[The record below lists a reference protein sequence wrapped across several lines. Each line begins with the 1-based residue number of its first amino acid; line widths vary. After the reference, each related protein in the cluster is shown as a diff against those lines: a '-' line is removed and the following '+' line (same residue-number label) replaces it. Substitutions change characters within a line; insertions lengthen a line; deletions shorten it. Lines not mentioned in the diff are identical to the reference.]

1 MPSASHVLPWPAGAG
16 RGEPRLQHELPG
28 RKLQA
33 HELRHSQGANFPR
46 PHELLR
52 LQDRAARAR
61 GVEVLVDRIF
71 EHIIPIGLFRCG
83 GALG

>member
-1 MPSASHVLPWPAGAG
+1 M
-16 RGEPRLQHELPG
+16 
-28 RKLQA
+28 
-33 HELRHSQGANFPR
+33 GANFPR

-61 GVEVLVDRIF
+61 EVEVLVDRIF

>member
-1 MPSASHVLPWPAGAG
+1 M
-16 RGEPRLQHELPG
+16 
-28 RKLQA
+28 
-33 HELRHSQGANFPR
+33 GANFPR

-61 GVEVLVDRIF
+61 EVEVLVDRIF

-83 GALG
+83 GGWGSSFRYQLHTRRPTRLPDGERVQTGSPFFGSY